1 MSDSSFDYL
10 SGNYYISA
18 ASLLLEFRCF
28 IDAHPTLFK
37 LNAHQ
42 SVWPKMVTYCE
53 ELEKFPVIMRAIT
66 NLHVNSQM
74 DFERAMFCAWCCLL
88 VAKSMR
94 LAVKN
99 QRLLFF
105 AGLLQ
110 DIGKYQAPDDVSSL
124 SCKADSP
131 FVAKLMNT
139 SGMDIHPLISANF
152 IEQNLHELSGL
163 SELVLTHHARVD
175 GSGFPI
181 HISESQLGLDH
192 QILIIGNELSD
203 LLDQLGGHNQLVH
216 AMPNLRLNGFL
227 YFQKAHKHW
236 IKMFEPH
243 LPTPKNKMPADVLI
257 EQTSEKIAKLE
268 SMHAALLLASASL
281 LPYDYEP
288 KINVFRAWVRRLA
301 ALSTDTGIFDP
312 ALFARLT
319 AEEQAHTC
327 SVARDVDLILKGLP
341 AILKR
346 LIGFVDDIVN
356 TRKYDVHSKLLQD
369 TRSKL
374 YQNMRN
380 LEAAQGSVFR

>member
-53 ELEKFPVIMRAIT
+53 ELEKFPIIMRAIT

-110 DIGKYQAPDDVSSL
+110 DIGKYQAPDDINSL

-139 SGMDIHPLISANF
+139 SGKDIHPLISANF

-181 HISESQLGLDH
+181 HISESQLGLDN

-227 YFQKAHKHW
+227 YFQRAHKHW

-243 LPTPKNKMPADVLI
+243 LPVLKNTMPAELLI
-257 EQTSEKIAKLE
+257 QQTAEKIDRLE
-268 SMHAALLLASASL
+268 SMHAALLLTSATL
-281 LPYDYEP
+281 LPHDYEP
-288 KINVFRAWVRRLA
+288 KVNIFRTWVRRLA

-319 AEEQAHTC
+319 AEDQAHAC

-341 AILKR
+341 AILRR
-346 LIGFVDDIVN
+346 LIGFVDDIVG
-356 TRKYDVHSKLLQD
+356 TRKYDDHAKILQD
-369 TRSKL
+369 TRSQL